1 MTQKIDVVIA
11 VAGWEARFLEGL
23 KVDLETFLPKE
34 LFILTFDEYADKTNM
49 SRIALMDFAR
59 QKGIKSNEVS
69 VQRQPV
75 QLWRAI
81 RESFSGPRWAHR
93 SVLVDITTMPREVI
107 WWIFSALRSSGSHIS
122 YVYHKPA
129 SYSPEWLTRDTD
141 RPRLV
146 YQHSGI
152 AELGRETCLFLV
164 SGFDVDRAIQI
175 VQFFEP
181 RTFIIGIQIGSQ
193 FENAVRNVARNRHL
207 LTRVQNPHF
216 VEIDSYSPDHGLAA
230 MEVALKSHF
239 EKFNVVAASL
249 GPKLSAVSLYHLQI
263 KHPDIALAYA
273 PSRQFNYEY
282 SRGIGENPITGVLD
296 AL

>member
-1 MTQKIDVVIA
+1 MTQKIDAVIA
-11 VAGWEARFLEGL
+11 VAGWEERFLEGL
-23 KVDLETFLPKE
+23 KVDLETFMPKE
-34 LFILTFDEYADKTNM
+34 LFILTFGEYADKTNM
-49 SRIALMDFAR
+49 SRSALMDLAG
-59 QKGIKSNEVS
+59 QKGIKSNELI

-81 RESFSGPRWAHR
+81 REKFSGTGWAHR

-107 WWIFSALRSSGSHIS
+107 WWVFSALRSSGSHIS
-122 YVYHKPA
+122 YVYHKPG

-141 RPRLV
+141 RPRLI

-175 VQFFEP
+175 MQFFEP
-181 RTFIIGIQIGSQ
+181 RTLIIGLQSGSQ
-193 FENAVRNVARNRHL
+193 FENAVRNVAHNRRL
-207 LTRVQNPHF
+207 LERVQNPHF
-216 VEIDSYSPDHGLAA
+216 VELDSYSPDHGLAA
-230 MEVALKSHF
+230 MEAALKSHF
-239 EKFNVVAASL
+239 GQFNVVAASL
-249 GPKLSAVSLYHLQI
+249 GPKLSAVSLSHWQI

-282 SRGIGENPITGVLD
+282 SRGIGENPITCVLD
-296 AL
+296 TL